1 MDTLRTQSSALLRTS
16 PLRKLPSL
24 ASSLVSVAGGLL
36 LTLFAAPV
44 SAALYGYCLGNW
56 AYFQCPSSSR
66 NPPVNFGFTTDSGT
80 TSGDL
85 FVDVLVP
92 NEVPAAQPTPTGSIL
107 FTGTLSGTAT
117 LFSSSAWTSGNLDVY
132 LGAPIMGAEPTNPI
146 RAWLGLTQIFDPKA
160 TGYFVYQVDLGA
172 TTLQGRGHPGV
183 SPFEN
188 INTAL
193 PGGAFIVGFFN
204 DGTAT
209 NPHFQA
215 TAFPIESMP
224 EPASLLLLATGL
236 LGLGVLRRRHRS

>member
-1 MDTLRTQSSALLRTS
+1 VA
-16 PLRKLPSL
+16 
-24 ASSLVSVAGGLL
+24 VAGGLL
-36 LTLFAAPV
+36 LTLFSAPA
-44 SAALYGYCLGNW
+44 SAALDGYCLGNI
-56 AYFQCPSSSR
+56 AYFDCPSSSR

-92 NEVPAAQPTPTGSIL
+92 NEVPPTGSIL

-132 LGAPIMGAEPTNPI
+132 LGAPIVGAEPANPI
-146 RAWLGLTQIFDPKA
+146 TAWLGRTQNFDPKA
-160 TGYFVYQVDLGA
+160 TGYFVYQVDLGT
-172 TTLQGRGHPGV
+172 TTLQGRGNRGV
-183 SPFEN
+183 SPLEN

-193 PGGAFIVGFFN
+193 PAGFYIVGFFN

-215 TAFPIESMP
+215 TAWAGTINMP

-236 LGLGVLRRRHRS
+236 LGLGVSRRRRLS

>member
-1 MDTLRTQSSALLRTS
+1 MNTLRILSSASLRAS

-24 ASSLVSVAGGLL
+24 ASSLVAVAGGLS
-36 LTLFAAPV
+36 LTSFAAPV

-56 AYFQCPSSSR
+56 AYWECPSSNR
-66 NPPVNFGFTTDSGT
+66 NPPVNFGFVTNSGT

-92 NEVPAAQPTPTGSIL
+92 NDVPVDQFL

-132 LGAPIMGAEPTNPI
+132 LGAPIMGAEPANPLQG
-146 RAWLGLTQIFDPKA
+146 WLGLTQIFDPKA
-160 TGYFVYQVDLGA
+160 TGYFVYQVDLGT
-172 TTLQGRGHPGV
+172 TTLQGLGHPGV
-183 SPFEN
+183 SPLEN

-193 PGGAFIVGFFN
+193 PGGSYIVGFFN

-215 TAFPIESMP
+215 TAEPIESMS
-224 EPASLLLLATGL
+224 EPASLLLFATGL
-236 LGLGVLRRRHRS
+236 LGLGVSRRRRRS